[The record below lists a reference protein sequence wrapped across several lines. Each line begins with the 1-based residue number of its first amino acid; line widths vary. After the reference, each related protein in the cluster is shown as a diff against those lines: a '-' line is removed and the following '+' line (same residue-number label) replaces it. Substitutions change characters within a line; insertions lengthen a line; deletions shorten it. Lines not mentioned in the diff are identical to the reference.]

1 MDKRNME
8 IDESLLDEEDG
19 DDISIRGRES
29 ISSLFVRAWS
39 IGPEDVFE
47 DQQCDNTPSST
58 AHMPLAKSGFP
69 HAYYLA
75 TKILPLSKESEQT
88 IACQLIADAD
98 LNSLHCLKLS
108 DKPDLKCAMCL
119 PTREHGLRKLVLVVV
134 SHSSKM
140 ATPLGLDDQV
150 SYLSLPAQT
159 AQKACVDNIVAKLL
173 ELELTNKDV
182 LILDIFSSTVLM
194 GSDEMGMPVPAF

>member
-29 ISSLFVRAWS
+29 ISSLFVRAWG

-69 HAYYLA
+69 HAF
-75 TKILPLSKESEQT
+75 TWRPKFCLSARKASRQ
-88 IACQLIADAD
+88 
-98 LNSLHCLKLS
+98 SPVS
-108 DKPDLKCAMCL
+108 SL
-119 PTREHGLRKLVLVVV
+119 PT
-134 SHSSKM
+134 
-140 ATPLGLDDQV
+140 
-150 SYLSLPAQT
+150 
-159 AQKACVDNIVAKLL
+159 
-173 ELELTNKDV
+173 
-182 LILDIFSSTVLM
+182 
-194 GSDEMGMPVPAF
+194 

>member
-1 MDKRNME
+1 MQAGGVLDLPVTFRNRRKIRYE
-8 IDESLLDEEDG
+8 LCAPVGLL
-19 DDISIRGRES
+19 
-29 ISSLFVRAWS
+29 
-39 IGPEDVFE
+39 P
-47 DQQCDNTPSST
+47 
-58 AHMPLAKSGFP
+58 
-69 HAYYLA
+69 

-88 IACQLIADAD
+88 IVCQLIAD

-108 DKPDLKCAMCL
+108 DKPDLKRGMCL
-119 PTREHGLRKLVLVVV
+119 PTCEHGLRKLVLVGA
-134 SHSSKM
+134 SHTSKM
-140 ATPLGLDDQV
+140 ATLLGLDDQV

-194 GSDEMGMPVPAF
+194 GSDEMGMPCQPSRRSLAGTIYPAVSRLPRRES